1 MDFYVIVWLE
11 VFNKWNIYD
20 KKSFGQPGNIL
31 LFKIV

>member
-20 KKSFGQPGNIL
+20 KKKFWSRNFQKLNL
-31 LFKIV
+31 KK